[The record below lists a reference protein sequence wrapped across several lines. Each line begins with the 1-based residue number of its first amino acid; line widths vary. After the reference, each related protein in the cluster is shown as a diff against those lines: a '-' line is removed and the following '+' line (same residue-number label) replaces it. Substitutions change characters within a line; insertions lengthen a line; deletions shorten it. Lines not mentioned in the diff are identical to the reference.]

1 LQRAPGAKGAAITRA
16 LPSRHF
22 GVSDPAEMANAEG
35 RSMRAPAR
43 SRNRPRLALLL
54 APLLLGGALL
64 AGCEAVKAPR
74 DVRGN
79 RVTPEL
85 LAEIVPGVQTRSDV
99 AALLG
104 SPSVPAAFDDVTWY
118 YVGGMTR
125 QRIGQMQA
133 LDDQQVV
140 AVRFSPDGTVAN
152 VERLTLDDATRVQP
166 VARITPTPGT
176 ETSLMQQIF
185 GNVGRFT
192 PGGGR
197 TQSGGSGGG
206 L

>member
-1 LQRAPGAKGAAITRA
+1 
-16 LPSRHF
+16 
-22 GVSDPAEMANAEG
+22 
-35 RSMRAPAR
+35 MRASAP

-64 AGCEAVKAPR
+64 AGCEAVKLPR

-79 RVTPEL
+79 RVSAEQ

-140 AVRFSPDGTVAN
+140 AVRFSPDGTVAT
-152 VERLTLDDATRVQP
+152 VERLTLEDATKVQP

-185 GNVGRFT
+185 GNVGRFS
-192 PGGGR
+192 PGGAR
-197 TQSGGSGGG
+197 QPGGNTGGG

>member
-1 LQRAPGAKGAAITRA
+1 
-16 LPSRHF
+16 
-22 GVSDPAEMANAEG
+22 
-35 RSMRAPAR
+35 
-43 SRNRPRLALLL
+43 LLV
-54 APLLLGGALL
+54 APLLLGSALL
-64 AGCEAVKAPR
+64 AGCDAVKAPR

-79 RVTPEL
+79 RVTAEQ

-140 AVRFSPDGTVAN
+140 AVRFSTDGTVAT
-152 VERLTLDDATRVQP
+152 VERLTLEDATKVQP

-176 ETSLMQQIF
+176 ETTLMQQIF
-185 GNVGRFT
+185 GNVGRFA

-197 TQSGGSGGG
+197 NQTGGGTGGG

>member
-1 LQRAPGAKGAAITRA
+1 
-16 LPSRHF
+16 
-22 GVSDPAEMANAEG
+22 
-35 RSMRAPAR
+35 MRAPAP
-43 SRNRPRLALLL
+43 SRNRRRLALLV
-54 APLLLGGALL
+54 APLLLGSALL
-64 AGCEAVKAPR
+64 AGCQAVTTPR

-79 RVTPEL
+79 RISDEQ

-140 AVRFSPDGTVAN
+140 AVRFNPNGTVAN
-152 VERLTLDDATRVQP
+152 VERLTLQDATKVQP